1 MKTITLNCEIRI
13 RYNVFNK
20 KKYTGISLLY
30 KEYECFN
37 KNGILRDLLVI
48 QTEHL

>member
-1 MKTITLNCEIRI
+1 MKTRTLNCEIRI
-13 RYNVFNK
+13 RYMYLIK

-30 KEYECFN
+30 KQYECFN
-37 KNGILRDLLVI
+37 KNEILRDLLVI